1 MVGPAHHEDKSGFSP
16 ESGRTMS
23 SDITGIG
30 TSLESGTTGNADR
43 RPVGRGG
50 RNHRLKS
57 P

>member
-30 TSLESGTTGNADR
+30 MSLESGTTDNADR
-43 RPVGRGG
+43 RPVGSEG
-50 RNHRLKS
+50 RDHRLK
-57 P
+57 